1 MGFELLPPGEQ
12 IAAIM
17 SRIYGAGMT
26 TTSGGNVSIRDQSG
40 DTWITPKG
48 VDKGTLTAKDIVR
61 VGADGRASGLHAPS
75 SELPFHR
82 AIYARRPDLA
92 AIIHGHP
99 PALVAFSIVRQ
110 TPTTEII
117 PQAQRVCGPVGYA
130 PYEVPGSEALGRSI
144 AGAFGHGCAAVI
156 MENHGA
162 VVAGATL
169 SAAFQRFETLEFC
182 ARTLIRTRQI
192 GAVRALSAAE
202 IARFEHQDNRLPELA
217 SVAHPADE
225 RALRAQIV
233 KVVQRATAQS
243 LMISTYGTVSAR
255 WRGEDFLITP
265 AGVDRRALQP
275 EDVVQ
280 IKDGAREPGKLPSR
294 SVRLHQSIYRRH
306 PHVQSIILTQPP
318 NAMAFAVS
326 GQRFDTRTIPESY
339 LLLKDVPLVPYG
351 EQFGG
356 GGGVVRRLSP
366 ATPILLLRNDCLL
379 VSGRSVLDAFDRLEV
394 AEFSA
399 RSIIEG
405 RALGELVPIGDQA
418 IADLKASFPDL

>member
-1 MGFELLPPGEQ
+1 MDFDLLHPSEQ
-12 IAAIM
+12 IAAVM
-17 SRIYGAGMT
+17 ARIYKGGMT
-26 TTSGGNVSIRDQSG
+26 TTSGGNLSIRDDNG

-48 VDKGTLTAKDIVR
+48 VDKGTLAAKDIVR
-61 VGADGRASGLHAPS
+61 VGADGKVEGLHAPS

-110 TPTTEII
+110 TPATEII
-117 PQAQRVCGPVGYA
+117 PQAQRVCGRVGYA
-130 PYEVPGSEALGRSI
+130 AYEVPGSEALGQSI
-144 AGAFGHGCAAVI
+144 ALAFEDRCDAVI
-156 MENHGA
+156 MENHGT
-162 VVAGATL
+162 VVAGTGL

-202 IARFEHQDNRLPELA
+202 IARFEHQDNLLPEAA

-225 RALRAQIV
+225 RALRSQIV
-233 KVVQRATAQS
+233 KFVHRATAQS

-255 WRGEDFLITP
+255 WRGDDFLITP
-265 AGVDRRALQP
+265 TGIDRRALRP
-275 EDVVQ
+275 ADVVQ
-280 IKDGAREPGKLPSR
+280 IQNGAREPGKLPSR
-294 SVRLHQSIYRRH
+294 SVRLHQSIYRSH
-306 PHVQSIILTQPP
+306 PHVHSIILTQPP

-351 EQFGG
+351 EQFAGG
-356 GGGVVRRLSP
+356 DGVVRCLSP
-366 ATPILLLRNDCLL
+366 TTPILLLQNDCIL

-405 RALGELVPIGDQA
+405 TALGELVPMGDQA
-418 IADLKASFPDL
+418 IEDLKASFPHL